1 MISFEEAR
9 GLVLSNVEL
18 LADECVVLERAVGRV
33 LARPVVARG
42 PFPPFSLSA
51 MDGYAVS
58 TSSCAGNGPWTLEVV
73 GESRTGSL
81 PAPLVPGA
89 ACRIFTGAALPDG
102 ADAVIM
108 QENISRDGN
117 RATFTVAP
125 RRGAHVRLAGE
136 DLKAG
141 DVAIEPGTRL
151 GPFHLS
157 LAASLD
163 HPELVVSRR
172 PRVAIV
178 CTGDELRAPGEPAR
192 PGTIAESNSAGLR
205 ALAEQAGA
213 DARIAPIVR
222 DDRGEARAAIDRAL
236 GHADLLV
243 TVGGVSVG
251 DHDVVRPALED
262 AGVTLDFWK
271 VAIKPGK
278 PLALGRAGR
287 ARVLCLPGNP
297 ASSLV
302 TFSLFAMPLLRAMQG
317 DRQPLPSMLK
327 ARLAS
332 DINRS
337 PGRLEFMR
345 AKLLTVD
352 GQLVAETL
360 PTQSS
365 GAVTSMA
372 WADALAV
379 IPAEATS
386 LARGEAV
393 DVLRLL
399 DC

>member
-9 GLVLSNVEL
+9 RLVLSNVEPV
-18 LADECVVLERAVGRV
+18 ADERLALERAAGRV

-42 PFPPFSLSA
+42 PFPAFSASA
-51 MDGYAVS
+51 MDGYALFS
-58 TSSCAGNGPWTLEVV
+58 REWAGNGPWTAEVV

-81 PAPLVPGA
+81 PTPLVPGTV
-89 ACRIFTGAALPDG
+89 CRIFTGAALPEG

-108 QENISRDGN
+108 QENIARNGN
-117 RATFTVAP
+117 QATFTAAP
-125 RRGAHVRLAGE
+125 RAGAHVRFAGE

-141 DVAIEPGTRL
+141 ELAIEAGSRL
-151 GPFHLS
+151 GPFHLA

-163 HPELVVSRR
+163 YAELVVARR
-172 PRVAIV
+172 PRVTIV
-178 CTGDELRAPGEPAR
+178 CTGDELHAPGEPPR
-192 PGTIAESNSAGLR
+192 PGTIAECNSAGLR

-213 DARIAPIVR
+213 DAQVAPIVR
-222 DDRGEARAAIDRAL
+222 DDRAEARHAIERAL
-236 GHADLLV
+236 VDADLLV

-251 DHDVVRPALED
+251 DHDVIRPALED
-262 AGVTLDFWK
+262 AGIRLEFWK

-287 ARVLCLPGNP
+287 ARVLSLPGNP

-302 TFSLFAMPLLRAMQG
+302 TFSLFGLPLLRAMQG
-317 DRQPLPSMLK
+317 DRRPVPVPLR
-327 ARLAS
+327 ARLAA
-332 DINRS
+332 DVTRS

-345 AKLLTVD
+345 AKLHLLD

-360 PTQSS
+360 ANQSS

-379 IPAEATS
+379 IPEDATS
-386 LARGEAV
+386 LSQGEPV
-393 DVLRLL
+393 DVFRLV